1 MTHPW
6 PLFDLRVRT
15 SRLELRAPT
24 DDDLLELL
32 EVALDGVHDPKVMPF
47 KVAWTDLPSP
57 EFERGFLRFFWG
69 SRASWTPADWH
80 LPLAVA
86 FEGRLV
92 GVQDVS
98 ATDFAARRTIRTG
111 SWLGRAFQGRGVG
124 TEMRAAVLHLAFEGL
139 GALAAETAAA
149 TDNPASL
156 GVTHKLGYLPAG
168 EDYSVAPRGVPVVHQ
183 RFALRRENW
192 RRDLYPVRIENIEP
206 CLAMFGAG

>member
-15 SRLELRAPT
+15 ARLELRAPT
-24 DDDLLELL
+24 DADLLELL
-32 EVALDGVHDPKVMPF
+32 DVARAGVHDPKVMPF

-69 SRASWTPADWH
+69 TRASWAPADWH

-92 GVQDVS
+92 GVQDVRAS
-98 ATDFAARRTIRTG
+98 DFATSRTVETG
-111 SWLGRAFQGRGVG
+111 SWLGRVFQGRGVG
-124 TEMRAAVLHLAFEGL
+124 TEMRAAVLFLAFEGL

-149 TDNPASL
+149 RDNPASL
-156 GVTHKLGYLPAG
+156 GVTRKLGYLPAG
-168 EDYSVAPRGVPVVHQ
+168 EDFTVAPRGVPVVHQ
-183 RFALRRENW
+183 RSALTRENW
-192 RRDLYPVRIENIEP
+192 RPDLYPVSIENLEP
-206 CLAMFGAG
+206 CLPMFGIG

>member
-6 PLFDLRVRT
+6 PLFDLRIQT
-15 SRLELRAPT
+15 PRLELRAPN

-32 EVALDGVHDPKVMPF
+32 EVARAGVHDPAFMPF
-47 KVAWTDLPSP
+47 KVAWTDLPPP

-80 LPLAVA
+80 LPLSVA

-92 GVQDVS
+92 GVQDVVAS
-98 ATDFAARRTIRTG
+98 EFATTRTVKTG

-124 TEMRAAVLHLAFEGL
+124 TEMRAAVLFLAFEGL
-139 GALAAETAAA
+139 GALVAETAAA
-149 TDNPASL
+149 SDNPASL

-168 EDYSVAPRGVPVVHQ
+168 EDYSVAPRGLPIVHR

-192 RRDLYPVRIENIEP
+192 RRDLYPVRIENLDP
-206 CLAMFGAG
+206 CLAMFGVG